1 MKKLLSLMLAAA
13 LTLSLACPAFA
24 ADSGSVRVEDIDA
37 KPGSE
42 IKVPVYLDENPGVAY
57 LKLKISYDKGLTC
70 TNIENNTGIFDV
82 EGASFTPGDISKN
95 PFYLVWNASNSTE
108 LVKDTGLL
116 ATLTFTVSKEAA
128 IGETFKIEVAVA
140 EARDKDYGDV
150 PFIGSTSD
158 VTIQGNAW
166 DSSIKLEDQSFT
178 YDGTEKNLRVTGNL
192 PEGAEVT
199 YSDPRTDA
207 GTYDVTATITC
218 PGYATKTLTAKMTI
232 NPVDLTVTGMTA
244 QNKEYDGTTNAVIT
258 GGQLNGVI
266 ADDDVDATFPTSG
279 VFASQNVGTGI
290 SVTFDALELKGT
302 DKANYTLTQ
311 PAALKADITA
321 KTIGVAA
328 QPAQKFEGQADPELK
343 YNVNGTLVNGDAFSG
358 ALSREAGEEPGEYAI
373 TQGTLTLGSNYKIDF
388 TGAKLTI
395 LEVNVTRIE
404 VTKNP
409 TKLTYIEGE
418 KFDTAGMV
426 ITAYFAD
433 GTNSTISN
441 ENLIIEP
448 KVLSL
453 GTEKVTIS
461 YGGQSAEVT
470 VTVNPRTLDSIKVE
484 GTPAKNVVRGE
495 DAPDM
500 TGLTVTAI
508 YNNGTTA
515 NVTDNDNVTA
525 TVQGEKIIVSYTEGD
540 VTKTAEAAGYVVI
553 PSDATV
559 ESVSVDA
566 AKAKTSYRVGDTFS
580 TEGLVVK
587 AKFSNSA
594 EVEVTGYEVSNPD
607 MSKAGKQTIT
617 VTYEGKTATYEITV
631 SATSGG
637 GTSGGG
643 SSGGSSSGGSSGGS
657 SSGGSSG
664 GSGSSSGSSS
674 GGSGS
679 SGGTVVG
686 PDEPEVK
693 TPFTDINGHWAEEVI
708 GKIYSKGIMSGVSA
722 TEFAPNTTLTRG
734 MVVTILYRLEGE
746 PEVTAQN
753 QFTDVAEDQYYFK
766 ATVWAA
772 ENGIV
777 KGMGEGIFAPNAQI
791 TREQLAAIM
800 CRYAESKGVDVS
812 KKANLTAYTDAGQVS
827 AWAVES
833 MEWAVANNIISGKGA
848 GILDAQGTATRAECA
863 QIIYN
868 FIGE

>member
-1 MKKLLSLMLAAA
+1 MKKLLSLLLAAA

-24 ADSGSVRVEDIDA
+24 AGSGSVRVEDIDA

-70 TNIENNTGIFDV
+70 TNIENNTGIFD
-82 EGASFTPGDISKN
+82 GALFTPGDISKN
-95 PFYLVWNASNSTE
+95 PFYLVWNAYNSTE

-116 ATLTFTVSKEAA
+116 ATLTFTVSEEAA
-128 IGETFKIEVAVA
+128 IDETFKIEVAVA
-140 EARDKDYGDV
+140 EAYDKDSDPV
-150 PFIGSTSD
+150 PFIGSTSV

-302 DKANYTLTQ
+302 DKANYTLIQ

-358 ALSREAGEEPGEYAI
+358 ALSREAGEKPGEYAI

-418 KFDTAGMV
+418 KFDPAGMV

-453 GTEKVTIS
+453 DTEKVTIS

-495 DAPDM
+495 DDPDM

-515 NVTDNDNVTA
+515 NVTDNVTA

-566 AKAKTSYRVGDTFS
+566 SKAKTSYRVGDTFS

-643 SSGGSSSGGSSGGS
+643 SSGGSSSGS
-657 SSGGSSG
+657 SSG
-664 GSGSSSGSSS
+664 
-674 GGSGS
+674 GS

-753 QFTDVAEDQYYFK
+753 QFTDVAEDQYYSK

-812 KKANLTAYTDAGQVS
+812 KKTNLTAYTDAGQVS

>member
-42 IKVPVYLDENPGVAY
+42 ITVPVYLDENPGVAY
-57 LKLKISYDKGLTC
+57 LNLEISYDKGLTC
-70 TNIENNTGIFDV
+70 TNIENNTGIFD
-82 EGASFTPGDISKN
+82 GAFFAPGDTSKN
-95 PFYLVWNASNSTE
+95 PFNLVWDASISNEDDSTSNDM
-108 LVKDTGLL
+108 VDTGLL
-116 ATLTFTVSKEAA
+116 ATLTFMVSEEAA
-128 IGETFKIEVAVA
+128 IDETFKIKVAVA
-140 EARDKDYGDV
+140 EAYDKNIDDV
-150 PFIGSTSD
+150 PFTGSTSV

-199 YSDPRTDA
+199 YSEPQTDA

-290 SVTFDALELKGT
+290 SVTFDALELKGA

-395 LEVNVTRIE
+395 LDVNVTRIE

-418 KFDTAGMV
+418 KFDTDGMV

-495 DAPDM
+495 DVPDI

-515 NVTDNDNVTA
+515 NVTDNVTA
-525 TVQGEKIIVSYTEGD
+525 TVQGEKIIVSYTEGG

-566 AKAKTSYRVGDTFS
+566 SKAKTSYRVGDTFS

-637 GTSGGG
+637 GSSGGG
-643 SSGGSSSGGSSGGS
+643 SSS
-657 SSGGSSG
+657 
-664 GSGSSSGSSS
+664 
-674 GGSGS
+674 
-679 SGGTVVG
+679 GTVVG

-753 QFTDVAEDQYYFK
+753 QFTDVAEDQYYSK

-812 KKANLTAYTDAGQVS
+812 KKTNLTAYTDAGQVS